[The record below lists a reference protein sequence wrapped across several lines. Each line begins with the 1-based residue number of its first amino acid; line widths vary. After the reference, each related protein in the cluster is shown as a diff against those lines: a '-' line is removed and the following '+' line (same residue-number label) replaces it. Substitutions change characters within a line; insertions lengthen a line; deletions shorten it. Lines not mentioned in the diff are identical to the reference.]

1 MSGLLGGSVWL
12 AYGLWSVVTVSFNAH
27 FTSSPRDPCG
37 SGAASCARAI
47 PPFQNKAS
55 LPEYLL
61 LSCLIKLMYGPS
73 VSPGYKLSEA
83 LG

>member
-12 AYGLWSVVTVSFNAH
+12 AYGLWSVVTVSFSAH

-47 PPFQNKAS
+47 PPS
-55 LPEYLL
+55 
-61 LSCLIKLMYGPS
+61 
-73 VSPGYKLSEA
+73 
-83 LG
+83 